1 MRLFQMKEAAY
12 GDRLYKMPTDEDIRK
27 EAKWGDGDFTEL
39 KHGYEVLWRLRRTL
53 NKTPAG

>member
-1 MRLFQMKEAAY
+1 MKEAAY

-39 KHGYEVLWRLRRTL
+39 KQGYEVLWRLRRTL